1 MHDDDLDKLL
11 SFASTPKISAG
22 FEQRLIAK
30 IAPANNVPNTA
41 IAFPKRKTASPW
53 LIGLPLAAS
62 LVLGV
67 WLGASNTS
75 LNPANIMVSQTTDDT
90 TSNGFDDVVAL
101 IEGNLS

>member
-1 MHDDDLDKLL
+1 MNEHDLDRLL
-11 SFASTPKISAG
+11 SAASAPKPAAG
-22 FEQRLIAK
+22 FEQRLLEK
-30 IAPANNVPNTA
+30 IAPTNNV
-41 IAFPKRKTASPW
+41 IALPKRKTASPW

-75 LNPANIMVSQTTDDT
+75 LNPANIIVSQTTEDT

-101 IEGNLS
+101 IEDNLS

>member
-1 MHDDDLDKLL
+1 MEDHDLDKVL
-11 SFASTPKISAG
+11 SAASAPKPAAG
-22 FEQRLIAK
+22 FEQRLLAK
-30 IAPANNVPNTA
+30 IAPANNV

-75 LNPANIMVSQTTDDT
+75 LNPTNIMVSQTTEDT

-101 IEGNLS
+101 IEDNLS

>member
-1 MHDDDLDKLL
+1 MNDHDLDKIL
-11 SFASTPKISAG
+11 SAASTPKPMLG
-22 FEQRLIAK
+22 FEQRLLAK
-30 IAPANNVPNTA
+30 IAPINNVIT
-41 IAFPKRKTASPW
+41 FPKRKTASPW

-62 LVLGV
+62 LMLGV

-75 LNPANIMVSQTTDDT
+75 LNPANIMVSQTTEDT

>member
-1 MHDDDLDKLL
+1 MQDRDLDKLL
-11 SFASTPKISAG
+11 SAASTPKPSAG
-22 FEQRLIAK
+22 FEQRLLAK
-30 IAPANNVPNTA
+30 IAPANNI
-41 IAFPKRKTASPW
+41 IAFPRRKTASPW

-75 LNPANIMVSQTTDDT
+75 LNPANILVSQTTEDA

-101 IEGNLS
+101 IEDNLT

>member
-1 MHDDDLDKLL
+1 MHDRDLDKLL
-11 SFASTPKISAG
+11 STASAPKPSVG
-22 FEQRLIAK
+22 FEQRLLAK
-30 IAPANNVPNTA
+30 IAPANN
-41 IAFPKRKTASPW
+41 IISFPRRKTASPW

-75 LNPANIMVSQTTDDT
+75 LNPANIMVSQTIEDS

-101 IEGNLS
+101 IEDNLT